1 MSSLNIATRAL
12 TANLSALQVVGN
24 NIANVNTEGYSRQVV
39 SFNSVA
45 GQRYGSNYFGKGVE
59 LESVTRIYDQLLAR
73 EAQITQSV
81 ASSDAL
87 LYQRLKQVEDLF
99 PMGETGLGAA
109 LNDALNAWVDVASSP
124 TDLTARTV
132 ALSRSEAFTQQLNS
146 ITQTLDEL
154 WTSARQQVDATV
166 TNINELA
173 KQIAALNVRIVEG
186 QSSTAVPNEL
196 LDQRDQLLRQLNTHV
211 QTTAVVSDNGSMTVF
226 VGGSL
231 PLVLGSQAYKMAR
244 ADTLTPPPNDMPLDP
259 KQIAIALDRDGQP
272 YSISSDLLRGG
283 ELNGLVQFI
292 NDDLN
297 TTTNLLGRM
306 ALGTAIQMN
315 EQQAL
320 GLNLNGEMQPDS
332 PLFSLAGGYLAMDG
346 IDVSF
351 DSLKSRS
358 TAPALTA
365 TVADPTA
372 FVASNY
378 EVRITDAAAVP
389 PTGSMVRL
397 SDGKAFAF
405 TVVDDP
411 ADPGTQQLLNFTGLT
426 PADQLDGLSFSLD
439 SAALANGDRYLI
451 KPFADASRN
460 IGVAISRPE
469 QLAAASAVMVSPDL
483 QAGSGLGVE
492 TFSVVGF
499 EQLSGSA
506 PGVAN
511 HPTLTLTYDDS
522 TGAFN
527 LAATVGAGT
536 ATVSPTSLT
545 YSPGQPLTSQ
555 ITVDDGA
562 GNVYTIDYSVT
573 LRGAPADGD
582 VITMSPPGPGDD
594 MRQNAGNAQAMLGL
608 RDVATFEGVS
618 LSDGYVS
625 VFSVV
630 AARVQAAK
638 FSAEF
643 SETKAVSAETARA
656 NVAGVNLDEEAAR
669 MLQYQQ
675 SYQAAAKYLQTV
687 QGTFDTLINSFR

>member
-12 TANLSALQVVGN
+12 TTNLSALQVVGN

-45 GQRYGSNYFGKGVE
+45 GQRLGGSYFGKGVE

-73 EAQITQSV
+73 EAQLTQSV
-81 ASSDAL
+81 ASSEAV
-87 LYQRLKQVEDLF
+87 LYQRLQQVEDLF
-99 PMGETGLGAA
+99 PMGESGLGAA
-109 LNDALNAWVDVASSP
+109 LNDALNAWVDVSSSP

-132 ALSRSEAFTQQLNS
+132 VLSRTEDFTQQLNS
-146 ITQTLDEL
+146 ITKTLDEL
-154 WTSARQQVDATV
+154 WVSARQQVDATM
-166 TNINELA
+166 TSINELA

-186 QSSTAVPNEL
+186 QSATAVPNEL
-196 LDQRDQLLRQLNTHV
+196 LDQRDQLLRQLNTHI
-211 QTTAVVSDNGSMTVF
+211 QTTAVVSDSGAMTVF

-231 PLVLGSQAYKMAR
+231 PLVLGGEAFKLAR
-244 ADTLTPPPNDMPLDP
+244 SDTLDPPPTDAPLDP
-259 KQIAIALDRDGQP
+259 KQIGIALDRDGQP
-272 YSISSDLLRGG
+272 YSISQDLLRGG
-283 ELNGLVQFI
+283 ELNGLVRFI
-292 NDDLN
+292 NNELN
-297 TTTNLLGRM
+297 DATNLLGRM
-306 ALGTAIQMN
+306 ALGTAVQMN
-315 EQQAL
+315 EQHAL
-320 GLNLNGEMQPDS
+320 GLNLNGEMQPDN
-332 PLFSLAGGYLAMDG
+332 PLFSLAGGYLSMDG

-351 DSLKSRS
+351 SAIPSRTS
-358 TAPALTA
+358 APALTA
-365 TVADPTA
+365 TVEDPSA
-372 FVASNY
+372 FIASNY

-405 TVVDDP
+405 TVDTANNNQLVFGS
-411 ADPGTQQLLNFTGLT
+411 GTS
-426 PADQLDGLSFSLD
+426 LDGLGFSLAA
-439 SAALANGDRYLI
+439 SPALASGDRYLI

-469 QLAAASAVMVSPDL
+469 QLAAASAVMVRPDL

-499 EQLSGSA
+499 DLVSGSMPA
-506 PGVAN
+506 TR
-511 HPTLTLTYDDS
+511 PTLELIYDDT
-522 TGAFN
+522 TGQFN
-527 LAATVGAGT
+527 LSTPTAN

-545 YSPGQPLTSQ
+545 YAPGDPMTAQ

-582 VITMSPPGPGDD
+582 TITMLPPGPGDD
-594 MRQNAGNAQAMLGL
+594 MRQNAGNAQAMLTL
-608 RDVATFEGVS
+608 RDVPTFEGIA

-625 VFSVV
+625 VFSEV

-638 FSAEF
+638 FAAEF

-656 NVAGVNLDEEAAR
+656 NVAGVNLDEEAAK

-675 SYQAAAKYLQTV
+675 AYQASGKMMQLAQNIFDSLLQSL
-687 QGTFDTLINSFR
+687 GR

>member
-12 TANLSALQVVGN
+12 TTNLSALQVVGN

-45 GQRYGSNYFGKGVE
+45 GQRLGGSYFGKGVE

-73 EAQITQSV
+73 EAQLTQSV
-81 ASSDAL
+81 ASSEAV
-87 LYQRLKQVEDLF
+87 LYQRLQQVEDLF
-99 PMGETGLGAA
+99 PMGESGLGAA
-109 LNDALNAWVDVASSP
+109 LNDALNAWVDVSSSP

-132 ALSRSEAFTQQLNS
+132 VLSRTEDFTQQLNS
-146 ITQTLDEL
+146 ITKTLDEL
-154 WTSARQQVDATV
+154 WVSARQQVDATM
-166 TNINELA
+166 TSINELA

-186 QSSTAVPNEL
+186 QSATAVPNEL
-196 LDQRDQLLRQLNTHV
+196 LDQRDQLLRQLNTHI
-211 QTTAVVSDNGSMTVF
+211 QTTAVVSDSGAMTVF

-231 PLVLGSQAYKMAR
+231 PLVLGGEAFKLAR
-244 ADTLTPPPNDMPLDP
+244 SDTLDPPPTDAPLDP
-259 KQIAIALDRDGQP
+259 KQIGIALDRDGQP
-272 YSISSDLLRGG
+272 YSISQDLLRGG
-283 ELNGLVQFI
+283 ELNGLVRFI
-292 NDDLN
+292 NNELN
-297 TTTNLLGRM
+297 DATNLLGRM
-306 ALGTAIQMN
+306 ALGTAVQMN
-315 EQQAL
+315 EQHAL
-320 GLNLNGEMQPDS
+320 GLNLNGDMQPDN
-332 PLFSLAGGYLAMDG
+332 PLFSLAGGYLSMDG

-351 DSLKSRS
+351 SAIPSRTS
-358 TAPALTA
+358 APALTA
-365 TVADPTA
+365 TVEDPSA
-372 FVASNY
+372 FIASNY

-405 TVVDDP
+405 TVDTANNNQLVFGS
-411 ADPGTQQLLNFTGLT
+411 GTS
-426 PADQLDGLSFSLD
+426 LDGLGFSLAA
-439 SAALANGDRYLI
+439 SPALASGDRYLI

-469 QLAAASAVMVSPDL
+469 QLAAASAVMVRPDL

-499 EQLSGSA
+499 DLVSGSMPA
-506 PGVAN
+506 TR
-511 HPTLTLTYDDS
+511 PTLELTYDDT
-522 TGAFN
+522 TGQFN
-527 LAATVGAGT
+527 LATTPTPIAPAT
-536 ATVSPTSLT
+536 ATVSPSTLT
-545 YSPGQPLTSQ
+545 YSPGQPLTAKIS
-555 ITVDDGA
+555 INDGA

-582 VITMSPPGPGDD
+582 TITMLPPGPGDD
-594 MRQNAGNAQAMLGL
+594 MRQNAGNAQAMLTL
-608 RDVATFEGVS
+608 RDVPTFEGIA

-625 VFSVV
+625 VFSEV

-638 FSAEF
+638 FAAEF

-687 QGTFDTLINSFR
+687 QGTFDTLINSFG